1 MRCPNCDHLNESGA
15 NFCSRCGSP
24 LATAEAEATATL
36 VPIEV
41 ESEEEAHLKDLKPGQ
56 ACVIVRR
63 GPAAGTKFT
72 MDGDVVTV
80 GRHPQSDIFLN
91 DITVSRR
98 HAELRR
104 QQGSPGGGVG
114 GGRYEVTDLGSL
126 NGTYVNRARV
136 DSSALS
142 SGDELQIGKFRLLF
156 LARES

>member
-1 MRCPNCDHLNESGA
+1 M
-15 NFCSRCGSP
+15 
-24 LATAEAEATATL
+24 
-36 VPIEV
+36 
-41 ESEEEAHLKDLKPGQ
+41 
-56 ACVIVRR
+56 IVRR

-72 MDGDVVTV
+72 LDGDIVTV

-104 QQGSPGGGVG
+104 DGR
-114 GGRYEVTDLGSL
+114 GRYAVTDLGSL

-136 DSSALS
+136 DSSLLS

-156 LARES
+156 LAQGR

>member
-1 MRCPNCDHLNESGA
+1 MGA
-15 NFCSRCGSP
+15 V
-24 LATAEAEATATL
+24 EAEQTATL
-36 VPIEV
+36 APIEA
-41 ESEEEAHLKDLKPGQ
+41 ETEEEHHIRELDPGQ
-56 ACVIVRR
+56 ACLIVRR

-72 MDGDVVTV
+72 VDGDIVTV

-104 QQGSPGGGVG
+104 SEGKYAVA
-114 GGRYEVTDLGSL
+114 DLGSL

-136 DSSALS
+136 DSSDLS

-156 LARES
+156 LRKD